1 MATTERRRRI
11 PSVDALLRTDPGK
24 KAAAGFGRPLLTE
37 AIRQVLAAV
46 RERATVGQE
55 PPEDDA
61 ILARAVSIAAWT
73 AYGLSPV
80 INATGVI
87 LHTGLGRAP
96 MPPRAAEA
104 AARAAVPYADL
115 EVERES
121 GKRGRRSARA
131 EFLAASLTGAEAA
144 LVVNNNAAALLL
156 ALAALAKGKQ
166 VPVSRGELIEIGG
179 EFRLPDIMAA
189 SGAKLVEVGTTNR
202 TRLSDY
208 RDAVNEKTGMI
219 LKVHP
224 SNYRI
229 VGFAQAPSV
238 QQLAELAHRAGV
250 PLLHDAGSG
259 LLDRHDSVPEEEPA
273 VTESLAQGADLVC
286 FSGDKLLGG
295 PQAGIIVGHKDLI
308 AKLRKHPIARA
319 VRVDKMQVAA
329 LESVLAAYSRGERND
344 IPVWRMVRES
354 THDVRERAKALA
366 LALDGEL
373 EGASVVHSEAAVGG
387 GSLPGFAIDSWAVR
401 LETPEPETFA
411 AHLRMGNPP
420 VFCRVEQTAVVFDV
434 RTVISEQLEAL
445 ARAITYAMESDPGRD
460 ED

>member
-1 MATTERRRRI
+1 MTPNERRRRI
-11 PSVDALLRTDPGK
+11 PSVDTLLRTDPAR
-24 KAAAGFGRPLLTE
+24 KAASKFGKPLLTE
-37 AIRQVLAAV
+37 AIRQVLAAI
-46 RERATVGQE
+46 RERATAGQD
-55 PPEDDA
+55 PPEQDA
-61 ILARAVSIAAWT
+61 ILARAISIAART
-73 AYGLSPV
+73 AYGLAPV

-96 MPPRAAEA
+96 LPPAAAEA
-104 AARAAVPYADL
+104 AARAAVTYADL

-121 GKRGRRSARA
+121 GKRGRRSGRA
-131 EFLAASLTGAEAA
+131 EFLVASLTGAEAA

-156 ALAALAKGKQ
+156 TLAALAKGKH

-189 SGAKLVEVGTTNR
+189 SGAKLLEVGTTNR

-208 RDAVNEKTGMI
+208 REAITDKTGMI

-224 SNYRI
+224 SNYRV
-229 VGFAQAPSV
+229 VGFARSPTV
-238 QQLAELAHRAGV
+238 QQLAELAHGKGL

-295 PQAGIIVGHKDLI
+295 PQAGIIVGRKDLI
-308 AKLRKHPIARA
+308 GRLRKHPVARA

-329 LESVLAAYSRGERND
+329 LEAVLAAYARGGRAD

-354 THDVRERAKALA
+354 SHDVRERAKALA
-366 LALDGEL
+366 LALDGDL

-401 LETPEPETFA
+401 LATPEPETFA
-411 AHLRMGNPP
+411 THLRMGNPP
-420 VFCRVEQTAVVFDV
+420 VFCRVEPAAVTFDV
-434 RTVISEQLEAL
+434 RTVMPEQLEGL
-445 ARAITYAMESDPGRD
+445 ARAVTYAMESDPGRD